1 MKIFYHILL
10 QKTIQTTQF
19 SLLNKNKMNNYA
31 FYFNK
36 TAVEKH
42 LKIPNSRL
50 YDFTHHFQGNSEAL
64 LLQG

>member
-1 MKIFYHILL
+1 
-10 QKTIQTTQF
+10 
-19 SLLNKNKMNNYA
+19 MNNYA
-31 FYFNK
+31 FNFNK